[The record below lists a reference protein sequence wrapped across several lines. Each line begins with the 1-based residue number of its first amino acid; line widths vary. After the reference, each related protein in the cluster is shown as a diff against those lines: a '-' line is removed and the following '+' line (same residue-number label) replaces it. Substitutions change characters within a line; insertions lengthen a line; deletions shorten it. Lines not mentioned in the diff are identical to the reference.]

1 MFNVHKRYIIR
12 QAILNH
18 LKSKIDKKTGEEKD
32 LNLSHTSLHDLA
44 QRLKISFREVLEYH
58 HALHQLNHINSTI
71 HGGKYYIVLEK
82 NGYAAAIDEFWLRE
96 GEKEL
101 NEKIYDKAK
110 WFVPLVAVII
120 TAASLIF
127 SVYTVQ
133 RTRNQVEVIKSD
145 LEKLKLRQNTIT
157 GIYHK

>member
-1 MFNVHKRYIIR
+1 
-12 QAILNH
+12 
-18 LKSKIDKKTGEEKD
+18 
-32 LNLSHTSLHDLA
+32 
-44 QRLKISFREVLEYH
+44 
-58 HALHQLNHINSTI
+58 
-71 HGGKYYIVLEK
+71 LEK